1 VSEKKW
7 YALHTYAGQEDR
19 VKTNLEQ
26 RMESFGIKDKVS
38 RILIP
43 KEKIAEVKDGKRRTY
58 RRKFFPGYILIEAEL
73 TDESKFVIAHTPG
86 VTGFVGPRSQP
97 VPLDKKEVSGVE
109 YRMGLL
115 EKKPKP
121 GVVFEQGEAVRISQG
136 PFANFQGEII
146 EVNAS
151 QQRLKVLVSIFSR
164 ETPVE
169 IEYVNVEKL

>member
-1 VSEKKW
+1 MAKKW
-7 YALHTYAGQEDR
+7 YALHTYAGQEDK

-26 RMESFGIKDKVS
+26 RIESFGMKDKIS

-43 KEKIAEVKDGKRRTY
+43 KERIAEVKNGKRRIY
-58 RRKFFPGYILIEAEL
+58 KRKFFPGYVLVEAEL
-73 TDESKFVIAHTPG
+73 DDETKYVIGNTPG
-86 VTGFVGPRSQP
+86 VSGFVGPKDCP
-97 VPLDKKEVSGVE
+97 IPLRDKEVGKIE

-121 GVVFEQGEAVRISQG
+121 GMIFESGESIRIASG

-146 EVNAS
+146 EVNPQ
-151 QQRLKVLVSIFSR
+151 QQRLKVLVSIFGR

-169 IEYVNVEKL
+169 LEYVNVEKL

>member
-1 VSEKKW
+1 MSAKKW

-19 VKTNLEQ
+19 VRTNLEQ

-43 KEKIAEVKDGKRRTY
+43 KEKIAEVKNGKRRIY
-58 RRKFFPGYILIEAEL
+58 HRKFFPGYILIEAEL
-73 TDESKFVIAHTPG
+73 TDESKFIIANTPG
-86 VTGFVGPRSQP
+86 VSGFVGPRNQP
-97 VPLDKKEVSGVE
+97 VPLDKKEVTRVE

-115 EKKPKP
+115 EKKPRP
-121 GVVFEQGEAVRISQG
+121 GVVFELGESVRIAQG

-146 EVNAS
+146 EVNPH

>member
-1 VSEKKW
+1 
-7 YALHTYAGQEDR
+7 
-19 VKTNLEQ
+19 
-26 RMESFGIKDKVS
+26 M
-38 RILIP
+38 
-43 KEKIAEVKDGKRRTY
+43 
-58 RRKFFPGYILIEAEL
+58 
-73 TDESKFVIAHTPG
+73 
-86 VTGFVGPRSQP
+86 
-97 VPLDKKEVSGVE
+97 E

>member
-1 VSEKKW
+1 MGEKKW

-19 VKTNLEQ
+19 VKTNLTQ
-26 RMESFGIKDKVS
+26 RVEFFGIKDQVS

-73 TDESKFVIAHTPG
+73 TEESKFVIADTPG
-86 VTGFVGPRSQP
+86 VSGFVGPQSDP
-97 VPLDKKEVSGVE
+97 VPLDEKEVSSVE

-115 EKKPKP
+115 EQKPKP
-121 GVVFEQGEAVRISQG
+121 GAVFELGETIRISRG
-136 PFANFQGEII
+136 PFANFQGEIV
-146 EVNAS
+146 EVNPQ